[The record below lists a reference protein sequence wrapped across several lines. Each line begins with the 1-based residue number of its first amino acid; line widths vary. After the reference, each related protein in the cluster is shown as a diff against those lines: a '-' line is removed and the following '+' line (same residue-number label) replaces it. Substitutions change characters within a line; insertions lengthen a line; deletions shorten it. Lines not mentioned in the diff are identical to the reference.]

1 MKKSE
6 CSEVPNA
13 SSEFPEAPQLDD
25 LLVLKNQVGLGVN
38 LVGAFFGLLVRRAAN
53 GRPLSAAK
61 PGKIWNLL
69 MKLFGHKI
77 NKGKLIEDLTAQ
89 VKQLEEDKL
98 ELERRLSSSDEL
110 MTISLRESA
119 ELAAK
124 VHHEVESA
132 RFFFKSQFMLSEVRD
147 KISGAAENLLQ
158 ERQQLEESMSSF
170 SQINAMME
178 SSTKTLDSL
187 YQKSASMNDKVA
199 ELTDTATQIEGFVEQ
214 IRAIAEQTNLLAL
227 NAAIEAARAGEQG
240 RGFAV
245 VADEVRSL
253 ANRTAEASVQIT
265 ALTQSTQEQTS
276 AVSTGI
282 QNTMEET
289 KEVSETSNTINTVI
303 DQMSDLAKNMFGIIS
318 RSAISA
324 FLNTVKLDH
333 LDYKTNVYLCL
344 RKDSAGNI
352 EGNVEGIKD
361 HTECRLGHWYYEG
374 EGKQRYSTSPAFSK
388 LEQPHV
394 QAHAAGQAAYEAFS
408 EGDEREVLKSLT
420 VMEQASVKVFGFL
433 NELDKEIAKQEY
445 VLSKEDH
452 GDVDLF

>member
-1 MKKSE
+1 M
-6 CSEVPNA
+6 N
-13 SSEFPEAPQLDD
+13 
-25 LLVLKNQVGLGVN
+25 
-38 LVGAFFGLLVRRAAN
+38 FFGR
-53 GRPLSAAK
+53 K
-61 PGKIWNLL
+61 K
-69 MKLFGHKI
+69 
-77 NKGKLIEDLTAQ
+77 NKTKLIEDLTAQ
-89 VKQLEEDKL
+89 VNQLEEEKSQLEKKLGGSDKVL
-98 ELERRLSSSDEL
+98 AR
-110 MTISLRESA
+110 SLLDAA

-132 RFFFKSQFMLSEVRD
+132 RVFFKSQFMLTEVRD

-170 SQINAMME
+170 GQINAMM
-178 SSTKTLDSL
+178 SSSSDTLDSL
-187 YQKSASMNDKVA
+187 YRKSANMSDKVA

-265 ALTQSTQEQTS
+265 ALTQSTQDQTG

-282 QNTMEET
+282 QSTMEET
-289 KEVSETSNTINTVI
+289 KEVSETSNTINSVI

-344 RKDSAGNI
+344 RKDSG
-352 EGNVEGIKD
+352 GNVEGNVDALKD

-374 EGKQRYSTSPAFSK
+374 EGLQRYSTSTAFSK
-388 LEQPHV
+388 LEQPHIRV
-394 QAHAAGQAAYEAFS
+394 HTAGAAALDAFS
-408 EGDEREVLKSLT
+408 RDDEREVLKSLT
-420 VMEQASVKVFGFL
+420 EMEQASVQVFNLL
-433 NELDKEIAKQEY
+433 NELDAEIAKQEY
-445 VLSKEDH
+445 VMSKEDH
-452 GDVDLF
+452 GEVDLF

>member
-1 MKKSE
+1 M
-6 CSEVPNA
+6 N
-13 SSEFPEAPQLDD
+13 
-25 LLVLKNQVGLGVN
+25 
-38 LVGAFFGLLVRRAAN
+38 FFGR
-53 GRPLSAAK
+53 K
-61 PGKIWNLL
+61 K
-69 MKLFGHKI
+69 
-77 NKGKLIEDLTAQ
+77 NKTKLIEDLTAQ
-89 VKQLEEDKL
+89 VNQLEEEKSQLEQKLGGSDKVL
-98 ELERRLSSSDEL
+98 AR
-110 MTISLRESA
+110 SLLDAA

-132 RFFFKSQFMLSEVRD
+132 RVFFKSQFMLTEVRD

-170 SQINAMME
+170 GQINAMM
-178 SSTKTLDSL
+178 SSSSDTLDSL
-187 YQKSASMNDKVA
+187 YRKSANMSDKVA

-265 ALTQSTQEQTS
+265 ALTQSTQDQTG

-282 QNTMEET
+282 QSTMEET
-289 KEVSETSNTINTVI
+289 KEVSETSNTINSVI

-344 RKDSAGNI
+344 RKDSG
-352 EGNVEGIKD
+352 GNVEGNVDALKD

-374 EGKQRYSTSPAFSK
+374 EGLQRYSTSTAFSK
-388 LEQPHV
+388 LEQPHIRV
-394 QAHAAGQAAYEAFS
+394 HTAGAAALDAFS
-408 EGDEREVLKSLT
+408 RDDEREVLKSLT
-420 VMEQASVKVFGFL
+420 EMEQASVQVFNLL
-433 NELDKEIAKQEY
+433 NELDAEIAKQEY
-445 VLSKEDH
+445 VMSKEDH
-452 GDVDLF
+452 GEVDLF